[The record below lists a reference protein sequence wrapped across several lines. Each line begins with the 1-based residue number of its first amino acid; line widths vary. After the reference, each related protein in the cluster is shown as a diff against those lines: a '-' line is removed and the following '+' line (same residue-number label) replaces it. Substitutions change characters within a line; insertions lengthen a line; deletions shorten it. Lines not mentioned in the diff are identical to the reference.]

1 MKISISHDLTTKLP
15 EFNVVAYTMSVDN
28 NKTED
33 VNKLLND
40 LTLSY
45 TIEEVLSI
53 PRILQARNGYKKL
66 GKDPSHTRPACEAL
80 VRRVL
85 KQQGIYSLGDLI
97 DLGNILSVLT
107 QRSVC
112 VVDADKIQGDV
123 LIRVGLEREHVDAI
137 NRQPI
142 NAYNLPVYTDDL
154 GIFGSPTS
162 DTLRTAVS
170 CETKNILVMII
181 CFEQDDVEKDE
192 QLLLELYKKYA
203 NAKEILKLK

>member
-1 MKISISHDLTTKLP
+1 MKISISEELLKKLP
-15 EFNVVAYTMSVDN
+15 EFNIVAYQMEVDN
-28 NKTED
+28 FNTEE
-33 VNKLLND
+33 VKNLLDN
-40 LTLSY
+40 LELPY
-45 TIEEVLSI
+45 TIDEVLSI

-80 VRRVL
+80 VRRIL
-85 KQQGIYSLGDLI
+85 KKQGIYSLGDLI

-112 VVDADKIQGDV
+112 VVDADKINGDV
-123 LIRVGLEREHVDAI
+123 LIRIGMDGEYVDAI

-142 NAYNLPVYTDDL
+142 NAYNLPVYVDQT

-170 CETKNILVMII
+170 STTNKILVMII
-181 CFEQDDVEKDE
+181 CFEQDNVLTDEK
-192 QLLLELYKKYA
+192 LLLDLYIKYS
-203 NAKEILKLK
+203 NAKQILKLK

>member
-1 MKISISHDLTTKLP
+1 MKITINQDLINKIPTFT
-15 EFNVVAYTMSVDN
+15 VVAYTMSVDN
-28 NKTED
+28 LQTETVKD
-33 VNKLLND
+33 VLYNLELP
-40 LTLSY
+40 Y
-45 TIEEVLSI
+45 TIEEVLTI

-85 KQQGIYSLGDLI
+85 KKQGIYSLGDLI

-112 VVDADKIQGDV
+112 VVDADKVCGDV
-123 LIRVGLEREHVDAI
+123 TIRIGIDGEYVDAI

-142 NAYNLPVYTDDL
+142 NAFNLPVYVDDQ

-170 CETKNILVMII
+170 TTTKNILVMII
-181 CFEQDDVEKDE
+181 CFEQDDIEKDE
-192 QLLLELYKKYA
+192 QLLLDLYIKYS
-203 NAKEILKLK
+203 NAKEIMKLK

>member
-1 MKISISHDLTTKLP
+1 MKISISNELLSILP
-15 EFNVVAYTMSVDN
+15 AFNIVAYTMEVDN
-28 NKTED
+28 EKSSSVYT
-33 VNKLLND
+33 LLNS
-40 LTLSY
+40 LSLPY
-45 TIEEVLSI
+45 SIDDVLKI
-53 PRILQARNGYKKL
+53 PRILDARNGYKKL

-123 LIRVGLEREHVDAI
+123 NIRIGQEGEYVDAI

-142 NAYNLPVYTDDL
+142 NALNLPVYVDNE

-170 CETKNILVMII
+170 VTTNKILIMVI
-181 CFEQDDVEKDE
+181 CFEQDNVQEDE
-192 QLLLELYKKYA
+192 HLLLDLYKNYA
-203 NAKEILKLK
+203 NAREIIKLK